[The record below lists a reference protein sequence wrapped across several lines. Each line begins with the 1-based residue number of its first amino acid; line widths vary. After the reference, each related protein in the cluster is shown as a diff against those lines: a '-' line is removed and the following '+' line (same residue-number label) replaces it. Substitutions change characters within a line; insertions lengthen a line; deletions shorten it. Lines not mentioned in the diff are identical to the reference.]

1 MGMICHIYPDSCR
14 YACPNVYWYWWFTIG
29 FPTLQKNEKSCQ
41 LCLSW
46 ALEPSLCW
54 ANKVSKHEGISLK
67 IGFHGDA
74 FMTGMHSCLSAP
86 IRKKIHLHSY
96 THIWIYQGLIEVCV
110 GLQCHPITFRHRP
123 SWAHGW
129 RAARSFQIPGG
140 VSTSS
145 GDRAQPWRPVLA
157 CKSKCKVQA
166 NNI

>member
-1 MGMICHIYPDSCR
+1 MMVHYWVSHVTKKWKILSALSFLGAWTIIMLGKQSFKAWR
-14 YACPNVYWYWWFTIG
+14 YIP
-29 FPTLQKNEKSCQ
+29 
-41 LCLSW
+41 
-46 ALEPSLCW
+46 
-54 ANKVSKHEGISLK
+54 K

>member
-1 MGMICHIYPDSCR
+1 MMVHYWVSHVTKNWKILSALSFLGAWTIIMLGKQSFKAWR
-14 YACPNVYWYWWFTIG
+14 YIP
-29 FPTLQKNEKSCQ
+29 KNWIPRWCIHD
-41 LCLSW
+41 W
-46 ALEPSLCW
+46 
-54 ANKVSKHEGISLK
+54 
-67 IGFHGDA
+67 DA
-74 FMTGMHSCLSAP
+74 FMSQCPHSQ
-86 IRKKIHLHSY
+86 KIHLHSY

-157 CKSKCKVQA
+157 CKSKCKVESKQYHIHISTCA
-166 NNI
+166 NDDTNNEYM